1 MIEKL
6 ADLYEKLIPV
16 VAVFS
21 LLVIEFLAIDYYMT
35 SFYSTANL
43 TGTILVILVAFVFWL
58 SCFGLLAIVVMMHR
72 HLKSIESK
80 LDSK

>member
-21 LLVIEFLAIDYYMT
+21 LLVIEFFFIDYYMT
-35 SFYSTANL
+35 SNPYTASG
-43 TGTILVILVAFVFWL
+43 TGTILVMLIAFVFWIF
-58 SCFGLLAIVVMMHR
+58 CFGLLALVVMMHR

-80 LDSK
+80 LNSK

>member
-21 LLVIEFLAIDYYMT
+21 LLVIEFLSIDYYMT
-35 SFYSTANL
+35 SNPYSADL
-43 TGTILVILVAFVFWL
+43 KGTILVMLVAFVFWI

-72 HLKSIESK
+72 HHKSIESK

>member
-6 ADLYEKLIPV
+6 AALYEKLIPV

-21 LLVIEFLAIDYYMT
+21 LLVIEFFFIDYYMT
-35 SFYSTANL
+35 SNPYTANGI
-43 TGTILVILVAFVFWL
+43 GTLLVMLMAFAFWIF
-58 SCFGLLAIVVMMHR
+58 CFGLLAIVVMMHR

-80 LDSK
+80 LNSK